1 VLPPLSL
8 YPVSLIFSCTKS
20 KYASL
25 CDKRSTGNFN
35 FRCPKQKEIGRK
47 LTRGSSD
54 CARRTSCSRQSGCH
68 TRVRPDDRARGGG
81 IVFNALLRHTDRLET
96 DPFLQ
101 TYSTVP
107 AALVSAHPFH
117 RSTDPTDSQSL
128 KLKWNL
134 DYAAILAEAVAEDFD
149 GMRMQSCDP

>member
-1 VLPPLSL
+1 M
-8 YPVSLIFSCTKS
+8 
-20 KYASL
+20 
-25 CDKRSTGNFN
+25 
-35 FRCPKQKEIGRK
+35 
-47 LTRGSSD
+47 
-54 CARRTSCSRQSGCH
+54 
-68 TRVRPDDRARGGG
+68 
-81 IVFNALLRHTDRLET
+81 FNAPLRHTNRLET
-96 DPFLQ
+96 DPSLQ

-134 DYAAILAEAVAEDFD
+134 DYAAILAEAVAKDFD